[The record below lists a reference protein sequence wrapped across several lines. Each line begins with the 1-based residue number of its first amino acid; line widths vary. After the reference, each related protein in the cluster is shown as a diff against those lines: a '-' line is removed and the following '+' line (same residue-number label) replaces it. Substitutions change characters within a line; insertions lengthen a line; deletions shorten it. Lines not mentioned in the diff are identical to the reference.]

1 MIVNCC
7 SSVCVQVGEIFWG
20 LWAWNKGA
28 INYYRAN
35 ITRITP
41 TRVDFALVYNREQ
54 KRSYPR
60 TDEVLII
67 DKVPSI
73 GDVPPNSPVIA
84 NQFSDRKQYRT
95 GDTTGLFD
103 DSSVY
108 VRFDDGEEK
117 VVPLRRVRL
126 VSRPLFCSDV
136 N

>member
-1 MIVNCC
+1 M
-7 SSVCVQVGEIFWG
+7 
-20 LWAWNKGA
+20 
-28 INYYRAN
+28 
-35 ITRITP
+35 
-41 TRVDFALVYNREQ
+41 
-54 KRSYPR
+54 
-60 TDEVLII
+60 LII

-95 GDTTGLFD
+95 GNTTGLFD